1 VDATHLTLEKGM
13 TVNINKLH
21 LLLGHACEKILKATA
36 EHYDL
41 KVTGEYK
48 VCTDCA
54 LAKARQKNV
63 PKESAVV
70 SSKPGELFY
79 LDISSTKARSIG
91 GSKFWLLIINHFSD
105 MCWSFFMK
113 NKSDLP
119 DRVMELL
126 QLLHRDK
133 LISGKP
139 KIGLD
144 NSGENQAL
152 EVRMRS
158 DSVGAIFEFT
168 APGSHQFA
176 GVVERKFATLFAR
189 VRSILNSARLSQ
201 DLCNGLWAEAAKY
214 ATDVE
219 NSLITGSRQASS
231 WSMFY
236 KKESPIIRNLRQFG
250 EIAILDNHQK
260 RGFHSKLENR
270 GYAALYLGHADNH
283 ASDVYRFLNLETKCV
298 VRSRD
303 CTWLNKTYA
312 SYKEIEGV
320 VLITDD
326 DDDVIDSTWWLPL
339 LETIWTITLISENRI
354 LTIQIYQWSFA
365 TFNNLLWMSMCPNLE
380 LFVLGGKLGQW
391 HHLLYSVI

>member
-1 VDATHLTLEKGM
+1 
-13 TVNINKLH
+13 
-21 LLLGHACEKILKATA
+21 
-36 EHYDL
+36 
-41 KVTGEYK
+41 
-48 VCTDCA
+48 
-54 LAKARQKNV
+54 
-63 PKESAVV
+63 
-70 SSKPGELFY
+70 LFY
-79 LDISSTKARSIG
+79 LDISSPKARSIG
-91 GSKFWLLIINHFSD
+91 GSKFWLLIIDHFSD

-139 KIGLD
+139 KIRLD
-144 NSGENQAL
+144 NSSENEAL
-152 EVRMRS
+152 EVRMRT
-158 DSVGAIFEFT
+158 DSVGANFEFT
-168 APGSHQFA
+168 APGSPQFA

-201 DLCNGLWAEAAKY
+201 DLRNGLWAEAAKY

-219 NSLITGSRQASS
+219 NSLISGSRKASS

-236 KKESPIIRNLRQFG
+236 KKESPINRNLRQFR

-298 VRSRD
+298 VWSRD

-326 DDDVIDSTWWLPL
+326 DDDAIDSIVTGTS
-339 LETIWTITLISENRI
+339 ETVIVPQPHLV
-354 LTIQIYQWSFA
+354 A
-365 TFNNLLWMSMCPNLE
+365 PPVGNNLNDNNDLAEPNIDDPYIPLE
-380 LFVLGGKLGQW
+380 LRNLQQSFVDIDVSQPRTLRSGREIW
-391 HHLLYSVI
+391 HSGIIHFTQ